1 MSVPENAR
9 TKGKLEA
16 CVKAHD
22 LACYTLQIATN
33 KKNFPEQFQT
43 ALTDKIVSVALDIH
57 TLAWS
62 ANNVLVN
69 SPEDLAERLGFQE
82 RAAVACNILLSMIEV
97 AHRVFHLPTKRVGSL
112 QNQSAARSRAKK
124 WTIPIPH
131 GETTRGRAIRSG
143 CYAGWINTTSTYGGK
158 KMQHPIFERNKMDLR
173 EKAALENAEASAA
186 NQQAILDYIAA
197 MDYPEVFDTEEMED
211 VEE

>member
-43 ALTDKIVSVALDIH
+43 ALTDKIVSVALEIH

-97 AHRVFHLPTKRVGSL
+97 AHRVFHLPTKRVVYWSGKAIETRNL
-112 QNQSAARSRAKK
+112 IRAWRESDRKRYSDKFKK
-124 WTIPIPH
+124 
-131 GETTRGRAIRSG
+131 
-143 CYAGWINTTSTYGGK
+143 
-158 KMQHPIFERNKMDLR
+158 
-173 EKAALENAEASAA
+173 
-186 NQQAILDYIAA
+186 
-197 MDYPEVFDTEEMED
+197 
-211 VEE
+211 

>member
-97 AHRVFHLPTKRVGSL
+97 AHRVFHLPTKRVVYWSGKAIETRNL
-112 QNQSAARSRAKK
+112 IRAWRESDRKRYSDKFKK
-124 WTIPIPH
+124 
-131 GETTRGRAIRSG
+131 
-143 CYAGWINTTSTYGGK
+143 
-158 KMQHPIFERNKMDLR
+158 
-173 EKAALENAEASAA
+173 
-186 NQQAILDYIAA
+186 
-197 MDYPEVFDTEEMED
+197 
-211 VEE
+211 

>member
-22 LACYTLQIATN
+22 LACYTLQITTN
-33 KKNFPEQFQT
+33 KKNFPEQFQA
-43 ALTDKIVSVALDIH
+43 ALTDKIVSAALDIH

-97 AHRVFHLPTKRVGSL
+97 AHRVFHLPTKRVVYWSGKAIETRNL
-112 QNQSAARSRAKK
+112 IRAWRESDRKRYSDKFKK
-124 WTIPIPH
+124 
-131 GETTRGRAIRSG
+131 
-143 CYAGWINTTSTYGGK
+143 
-158 KMQHPIFERNKMDLR
+158 
-173 EKAALENAEASAA
+173 
-186 NQQAILDYIAA
+186 
-197 MDYPEVFDTEEMED
+197 
-211 VEE
+211 

>member
-22 LACYTLQIATN
+22 LACYTLQITTN
-33 KKNFPEQFQT
+33 KKNFPEQFQA

-97 AHRVFHLPTKRVGSL
+97 AHRVFHLPTKRVVYWSGK
-112 QNQSAARSRAKK
+112 AIEARNLIRAWRESDRKRYSDKFKK
-124 WTIPIPH
+124 
-131 GETTRGRAIRSG
+131 
-143 CYAGWINTTSTYGGK
+143 
-158 KMQHPIFERNKMDLR
+158 
-173 EKAALENAEASAA
+173 
-186 NQQAILDYIAA
+186 
-197 MDYPEVFDTEEMED
+197 
-211 VEE
+211 

>member
-82 RAAVACNILLSMIEV
+82 RAAIARNILLSMIEV
-97 AHRVFHLPTKRVGSL
+97 AHRVFHLPTKRVVYWSGKAIETRNL
-112 QNQSAARSRAKK
+112 IRAWRESDRKRYSDKFKK
-124 WTIPIPH
+124 
-131 GETTRGRAIRSG
+131 
-143 CYAGWINTTSTYGGK
+143 
-158 KMQHPIFERNKMDLR
+158 
-173 EKAALENAEASAA
+173 
-186 NQQAILDYIAA
+186 
-197 MDYPEVFDTEEMED
+197 
-211 VEE
+211 

>member
-22 LACYTLQIATN
+22 LACYTLQITTN
-33 KKNFPEQFQT
+33 KKNFPEQFQA

-82 RAAVACNILLSMIEV
+82 LAAVACNILLSMIEV
-97 AHRVFHLPTKRVGSL
+97 AHRVFHLPTKRVVYWSGKAIETRNL
-112 QNQSAARSRAKK
+112 IRAWRESDRKRYSDKFKK
-124 WTIPIPH
+124 
-131 GETTRGRAIRSG
+131 
-143 CYAGWINTTSTYGGK
+143 
-158 KMQHPIFERNKMDLR
+158 
-173 EKAALENAEASAA
+173 
-186 NQQAILDYIAA
+186 
-197 MDYPEVFDTEEMED
+197 
-211 VEE
+211 

>member
-43 ALTDKIVSVALDIH
+43 ALTDKIGSVALDIH

-97 AHRVFHLPTKRVGSL
+97 AHRVFHLPTKRVVYWSGKAIETRNL
-112 QNQSAARSRAKK
+112 IRAWRESDRKRYSDKFKK
-124 WTIPIPH
+124 
-131 GETTRGRAIRSG
+131 
-143 CYAGWINTTSTYGGK
+143 
-158 KMQHPIFERNKMDLR
+158 
-173 EKAALENAEASAA
+173 
-186 NQQAILDYIAA
+186 
-197 MDYPEVFDTEEMED
+197 
-211 VEE
+211 

>member
-22 LACYTLQIATN
+22 LACYTLQITTN
-33 KKNFPEQFQT
+33 KKNFPEQFQA

-69 SPEDLAERLGFQE
+69 SPEDLAGLHFELNEKKTCIYPLSEGIDFSRL
-82 RAAVACNILLSMIEV
+82 S
-97 AHRVFHLPTKRVGSL
+97 VFLDGRRKGSAPHSPRQRKAGTKE
-112 QNQSAARSRAKK
+112 A
-124 WTIPIPH
+124 
-131 GETTRGRAIRSG
+131 
-143 CYAGWINTTSTYGGK
+143 
-158 KMQHPIFERNKMDLR
+158 
-173 EKAALENAEASAA
+173 ASARCKIKA
-186 NQQAILDYIAA
+186 RRDPA
-197 MDYPEVFDTEEMED
+197 
-211 VEE
+211 

>member
-97 AHRVFHLPTKRVGSL
+97 AHRDFHLPTKRVVYWSGKAIETRNL
-112 QNQSAARSRAKK
+112 IRAWRESDRKRYSDKFKK
-124 WTIPIPH
+124 
-131 GETTRGRAIRSG
+131 
-143 CYAGWINTTSTYGGK
+143 
-158 KMQHPIFERNKMDLR
+158 
-173 EKAALENAEASAA
+173 
-186 NQQAILDYIAA
+186 
-197 MDYPEVFDTEEMED
+197 
-211 VEE
+211 

>member
-22 LACYTLQIATN
+22 LACYTLQITTN
-33 KKNFPEQFQT
+33 KKNFPEQFQA

-62 ANNVLVN
+62 ANNVLAN

-97 AHRVFHLPTKRVGSL
+97 AHRVFHLPTKRVVYWSGK
-112 QNQSAARSRAKK
+112 AIEARNLIRAWRESDRKRYSDKFKK
-124 WTIPIPH
+124 
-131 GETTRGRAIRSG
+131 
-143 CYAGWINTTSTYGGK
+143 
-158 KMQHPIFERNKMDLR
+158 
-173 EKAALENAEASAA
+173 
-186 NQQAILDYIAA
+186 
-197 MDYPEVFDTEEMED
+197 
-211 VEE
+211 

>member
-22 LACYTLQIATN
+22 LACYTLQITTN

-97 AHRVFHLPTKRVGSL
+97 AHRVFHLPTKRVVYWSGKAIETRNL
-112 QNQSAARSRAKK
+112 IRAWRESDRKRYSDKFKK
-124 WTIPIPH
+124 
-131 GETTRGRAIRSG
+131 
-143 CYAGWINTTSTYGGK
+143 
-158 KMQHPIFERNKMDLR
+158 
-173 EKAALENAEASAA
+173 
-186 NQQAILDYIAA
+186 
-197 MDYPEVFDTEEMED
+197 
-211 VEE
+211 

>member
-22 LACYTLQIATN
+22 LACYTLQITTN
-33 KKNFPEQFQT
+33 KKNFPEQFQA

-97 AHRVFHLPTKRVGSL
+97 AHRVFHLPTKRVVYWSGKAIETRNL
-112 QNQSAARSRAKK
+112 IRAWRESDRKRYSDKFKK
-124 WTIPIPH
+124 
-131 GETTRGRAIRSG
+131 
-143 CYAGWINTTSTYGGK
+143 
-158 KMQHPIFERNKMDLR
+158 
-173 EKAALENAEASAA
+173 
-186 NQQAILDYIAA
+186 
-197 MDYPEVFDTEEMED
+197 
-211 VEE
+211 